1 MTCPAPLQCNPSF
14 ACTVREEDDA
24 APSVRQ
30 SEPSAP
36 MPAARL
42 AERRESVHARHATA
56 PPRGRAWGRL
66 SGRGPFPPQRSL
78 LRTLVFTSVSVEQA
92 RCAQAGRRQA
102 VQSRWPGDGIPS
114 YFPAGGSFLP
124 SRPRGFLIS
133 WCDEETRPCARAS
146 LRAVGG
152 RPSLLIS
159 TQRRP
164 FSSRAVDGDD
174 ECDDACLFLMQCNAM
189 QRNETCAVQGDTAG
203 RKRKGERT

>member
-1 MTCPAPLQCNPSF
+1 MPPPPFANRSPAHQCQPLASRKEEKACMHATPRRHRAGGRGGACPAV
-14 ACTVREEDDA
+14 A
-24 APSVRQ
+24 
-30 SEPSAP
+30 
-36 MPAARL
+36 
-42 AERRESVHARHATA
+42 
-56 PPRGRAWGRL
+56 L
-66 SGRGPFPPQRSL
+66 SPPQRSL

-146 LRAVGG
+146 LRAAGG

>member
-92 RCAQAGRRQA
+92 RWAGRQA
-102 VQSRWPGDGIPS
+102 AGSAEQM
-114 YFPAGGSFLP
+114 AGGWDSELFPGGRLFSPFASAWISNFLV
-124 SRPRGFLIS
+124 RRGDS
-133 WCDEETRPCARAS
+133 SVRAS
-146 LRAVGG
+146 EFESSG
-152 RPSLLIS
+152 RPAVS
-159 TQRRP
+159 
-164 FSSRAVDGDD
+164 FDFNAASSV
-174 ECDDACLFLMQCNAM
+174 FF
-189 QRNETCAVQGDTAG
+189 TSS
-203 RKRKGERT
+203 